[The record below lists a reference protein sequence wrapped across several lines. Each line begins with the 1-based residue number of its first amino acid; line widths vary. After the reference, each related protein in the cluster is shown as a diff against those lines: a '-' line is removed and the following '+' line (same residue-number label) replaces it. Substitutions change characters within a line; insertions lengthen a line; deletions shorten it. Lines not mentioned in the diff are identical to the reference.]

1 MIFYKYLFILF
12 FCKRERLNTNLKT
25 MSKETFNKVETNNLK
40 WRVWEVRWPKGAK
53 YVSRNTQNICWNTQN
68 LYCNTQNLSQ
78 KNAQNVFFKYT
89 KSFFNNAKNVSWIL
103 SWICYLNYTKS
114 FLKLTKCFFKYT
126 NCFMKYTKG
135 SVKCT
140 KYPER
145 LEKLNHMK
153 YPNFSKITQNVS
165 KIAQNV
171 SWNPQNLSILVS
183 RPVIFFHN
191 AVVF

>member
-1 MIFYKYLFILF
+1 MIFYKYLFILL

-68 LYCNTQNLSQ
+68 LHYNTENLSQ

-126 NCFMKYTKG
+126 NCFMK
-135 SVKCT
+135 CT
-140 KYPER
+140 KYTER

-153 YPNFSKITQNVS
+153 YAKFFQNYA
-165 KIAQNV
+165 KCFQNCAKCFLK
-171 SWNPQNLSILVS
+171 STKPFYPRFQTCD
-183 RPVIFFHN
+183 IFP
-191 AVVF
+191 